1 MSLFGL
7 ASVVFDK
14 GSNSSTA
21 ANKGPL
27 RALEGTEFDATT
39 LRYPLD
45 VGNYDKGHY
54 MVFYIREQKNTNF
67 KSGTASEKNEELL
80 DKQSGSITTQTIG
93 GLGGSGGLGQ
103 VTGKL
108 GGIGG
113 GVQGAVNKFGS
124 DILSKV
130 NSGLNQLNAATGNKI
145 GGLTGALSQAA
156 GGLSQAVGGIA
167 GGIGNLFGSSSAIV
181 SGNAGATTA
190 IIDQSV
196 KKITG
201 GSLDFLRTTLLT
213 KDAIALYMP
222 DTLHYTY
229 TQSYDQ
235 LSLGGELGAQL
246 IAAGKSAVD
255 AYKQG
260 GDSGSAAASAV
271 LKAGAGAAVKN
282 IVDSVGG
289 ATGQA
294 LFTAATG
301 TVSNPML
308 EMIYKSPNFR
318 TFQFEFVFYPRDE
331 KEAYEVQRII
341 ETFRFHQA
349 PELATA
355 QNFLIPPSEFDIRFY
370 YGSGQNPNIPPIAT
384 CILTTIDVNYAPN
397 GFSAYEVPGESA
409 PALGRTGMPVAIQ
422 MRLEFQEVT
431 YLTKKDFKSPKDFN
445 TAASPYGY

>member
-54 MVFYIREQKNTNF
+54 MVFYIREQKNTSF
-67 KSGTASEKNEELL
+67 KSGTASESNEELL
-80 DKQSGSITTQTIG
+80 DKQAGSITTQSVG
-93 GLGGSGGLGQ
+93 GFGGMGQ

-108 GGIGG
+108 GGVGSNI
-113 GVQGAVNKFGS
+113 QGAVNKFGS

-156 GGLSQAVGGIA
+156 GGLSQAVNGVA
-167 GGIGNLFGSSSAIV
+167 GGIGNLFGSSSSIV

-196 KKITG
+196 KKISG

-222 DTLHYTY
+222 DTLQYTY

-235 LSLGGELGAQL
+235 LSLGGELAGQAL
-246 IAAGKSAVD
+246 VAGKSGVD
-255 AYKQG
+255 AYKEG
-260 GDSGSAAASAV
+260 GVLEGASAT
-271 LKAGAGAAVKN
+271 LKSGAGGLLKN
-282 IVDSVGG
+282 VVDKLGG

-294 LFTAATG
+294 SFTAVTG

-318 TFQFEFVFYPRDE
+318 TFQFDFTFYPRDE

-422 MRLEFQEVT
+422 LNLQFQEVT

-445 TAASPYGY
+445 TNASPYGY

>member
-7 ASVVFDK
+7 ASVAFSK
-14 GSNSSTA
+14 GSSPSGT
-21 ANKGPL
+21 KGPL
-27 RALEGTEFDATT
+27 KALQGSEFEATT

-54 MVFYIREQKNTNF
+54 MVFYIREQKNTSF
-67 KSGTASEKNEELL
+67 KSGTASEANEGLL
-80 DKQSGSITTQTIG
+80 DKQAGGVTTQTVG
-93 GLGGSGGLGQ
+93 GGFGGAASNPLAGAASKLQ
-103 VTGKL
+103 SAVTGFSSDVL
-108 GGIGG
+108 G
-113 GVQGAVNKFGS
+113 
-124 DILSKV
+124 KV

-156 GGLSQAVGGIA
+156 GGLSSAIGGAAGAIGGAVGGI
-167 GGIGNLFGSSSAIV
+167 GSLFGGASSIV

-222 DTLHYTY
+222 DTLQYTY

-235 LSLGGELGAQL
+235 LSLAGDLAGQL
-246 IAAGKSAVD
+246 LAAGKSGVD
-255 AYKQG
+255 AYKEG
-260 GDSGSAAASAV
+260 GTLEGASAV
-271 LKAGAGAAVKN
+271 GKAAAGGLLKN
-282 IVDSVGG
+282 IVDKVGG

-318 TFQFEFVFYPRDE
+318 TFQFDFTFYPRDE

-422 MRLEFQEVT
+422 LNLQFQEVT

-445 TAASPYGY
+445 TDASPYGY